1 MLATTT
7 GTRSPF
13 EGLYHPAVMPEYV
26 AKVREVHKSIL
37 KFATL
42 DPELP
47 TWSEIRKG
55 LRRRKWDLGGP
66 MQAYAK
72 PTGKERSMVYNEQ
85 SQKWEKAPVPEKAPT
100 PEKGEPE
107 ETKRSSVQL
116 KRGPE
121 AGVDEPKAKKGSVA
135 STKEPTKAI
144 ELKSAS
150 EVAKE
155 CCGRNQGCR
164 KGRGDFQS

>member
-1 MLATTT
+1 
-7 GTRSPF
+7 
-13 EGLYHPAVMPEYV
+13 
-26 AKVREVHKSIL
+26 
-37 KFATL
+37 
-42 DPELP
+42 
-47 TWSEIRKG
+47 
-55 LRRRKWDLGGP
+55 

-72 PTGKERSMVYNEQ
+72 PTGKERSMVYDEQ
-85 SQKWEKAPVPEKAPT
+85 SQKWAKAPVPERAPT

-135 STKEPTKAI
+135 STKEQTKAI

-155 CCGRNQGCR
+155 SAA
-164 KGRGDFQS
+164 KGAKAAGKAEETSKAEKEKGESNRIPQNLGWS